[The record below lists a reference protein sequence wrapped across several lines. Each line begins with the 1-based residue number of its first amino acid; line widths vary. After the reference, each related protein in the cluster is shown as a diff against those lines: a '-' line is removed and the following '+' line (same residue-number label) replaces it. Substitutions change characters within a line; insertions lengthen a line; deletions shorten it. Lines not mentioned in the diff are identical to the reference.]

1 MDELK
6 SSKMATSLKM
16 NYVHLKRCS
25 KLTDDSIKN
34 IDAITAEKEQELLE
48 V

>member
-1 MDELK
+1 I
-6 SSKMATSLKM
+6 
-16 NYVHLKRCS
+16 
-25 KLTDDSIKN
+25 TDDSIKN